1 MFLIMEYA
9 GKGEL
14 FDEIVK
20 YKTLPEPL
28 SFQYFQQIV
37 AGIDYLHQLGV
48 VHRDL
53 KPENILISSENVIKI
68 VDFGLSNVYKQN
80 QKLQTSCGS
89 PCYAAPEMIQGKL
102 YDGLKVDIW
111 SSGII
116 LYALLCG
123 VLPFDDSNIQ
133 NLY

>member
-1 MFLIMEYA
+1 MEYA

-20 YKTLPEPL
+20 YKTLSENL

-53 KPENILISSENVIKI
+53 KPENILISNENVIKI
-68 VDFGLSNVYKQN
+68 VDFGLSNVY
-80 QKLQTSCGS
+80 
-89 PCYAAPEMIQGKL
+89 
-102 YDGLKVDIW
+102 
-111 SSGII
+111 
-116 LYALLCG
+116 
-123 VLPFDDSNIQ
+123 
-133 NLY
+133 